1 MCFLPDFLQ
10 STLRYIIIA
19 KNPIKVDGHNNHM
32 KDKRESQKKIK
43 GHANL
48 QRTKERRRASP
59 SRGRKLIHPQPL

>member
-1 MCFLPDFLQ
+1 
-10 STLRYIIIA
+10 LRYIIKA

-59 SRGRKLIHPQPL
+59 SRGRKLISSTTLVMSPTSKCEI